1 MEIKE
6 AFIRSTMEVFPIFKL
21 KPQFQHEEEKSL
33 LTATD
38 QVNILI
44 SFTHTLKGNIVF
56 GLDKNAALKVA
67 SAMTGREV
75 QILDQEAKNVLE
87 EIANMIV
94 SLAIGKHQ
102 VVSSIYFSSP
112 LLITGDN
119 MSLLLSRVKATK
131 LIFQLKENYIS
142 LAYCIQ

>member
-6 AFIRSTMEVFPIFKL
+6 AFIRSMMEVFPIFKL
-21 KPQFQHEEEKSL
+21 KPQFQREEVKNL

-38 QVNILI
+38 QVNVLI

-56 GLDKNAALKVA
+56 GLDKDAALKVA

-75 QILDQEAKNVLE
+75 QVLDQDARNSLE
-87 EIANMIV
+87 EIANLIV

-112 LLITGDN
+112 LLVSGDN
-119 MSLLLSRVKATK
+119 MSLLLSRVKSTK
-131 LIFQLKENYIS
+131 LVFQLKESFIS